1 MKKLA
6 TSRDLQVE
14 LRRVLS
20 YAESPNPSRERVA
33 EELRELA
40 DRVGA
45 VEGEVNLPKLDRLL
59 DSTEDEVKQM
69 RSSLSKYKSD
79 PGKYKPQ
86 LENFKNSAGSV
97 FSAMKVMLRSL
108 GETV

>member
-1 MKKLA
+1 MKKIA
-6 TSRDLQVE
+6 NSKDLQVE

-20 YAESPNPSRERVA
+20 YAEGPNPSRERVA

-40 DRVGA
+40 DRLGA
-45 VEGEVNLPKLDRLL
+45 APGEVNVAKLDKLL
-59 DSTEDEVKQM
+59 DSAEDEIKQM
-69 RSSLSKYKSD
+69 KSSLSKYKSD

-86 LENFKNSAGSV
+86 LDNFKNSAGSV